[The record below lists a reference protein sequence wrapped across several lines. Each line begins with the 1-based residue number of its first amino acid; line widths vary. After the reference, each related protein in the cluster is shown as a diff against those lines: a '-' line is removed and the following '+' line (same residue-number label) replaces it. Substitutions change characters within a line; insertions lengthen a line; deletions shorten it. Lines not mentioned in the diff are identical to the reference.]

1 MQTAL
6 TLPSGANLVLGFI
19 GLQARDICGRSDRA
33 DSQASMRPAICNSYL
48 LPAPNFLRYSI
59 TIENTSQQTSTTS
72 SRAIMTSMSS
82 GSAGN
87 LGASNTKTR
96 DNPLLIK

>member
-6 TLPSGANLVLGFI
+6 TLPCRANLVLGFI
-19 GLQARDICGRSDRA
+19 GLQALDTCGRSDPA
-33 DSQASMRPAICNSYL
+33 DSQASMRPAICSFYL
-48 LPAPNFLRYSI
+48 LPAPTFLRYSI

-72 SRAIMTSMSS
+72 SPAIVTSISS

-87 LGASNTKTR
+87 RGASGTKAR